1 MILIKTDA
9 TYEIN
14 REIAEKVIDKSGLR
28 EWYTEEHIQT
38 TLEKS
43 PFVLI
48 EMGWDY
54 DVLAALVEVSK
65 DYSNVFLSIYNEVI
79 NPLDKWVRYIKDGKT
94 QIRLPRVV
102 IDGCNIREFKT
113 LEEEMDDCFREILNE
128 IKEEE
133 DYEW

>member
-28 EWYTEEHIQT
+28 DWYTEEHIQT

-54 DVLAALVEVSK
+54 DVLVALVEVSK
-65 DYSNVFLSIYNEVI
+65 EYPNVFLSIYNEVI

-102 IDGCNIREFKT
+102 IDGCDIREFKT
-113 LEEEMDDCFREILNE
+113 LEEETKEHLVNFF
-128 IKEEE
+128 IKKES
-133 DYEW
+133 DAK

>member
-9 TYEIN
+9 IYEIN

-28 EWYTEEHIQT
+28 DWYTEEHIQI

-54 DVLAALVEVSK
+54 DVLVALVEVSK
-65 DYSNVFLSIYNEVI
+65 EYPNVFLSVYNEVI

-113 LEEEMDDCFREILNE
+113 LEEEKDEYLIEVLTK
-128 IKEEE
+128 ISEEE
-133 DYEW
+133 GE

>member
-1 MILIKTDA
+1 MILIKTDV
-9 TYEIN
+9 THEIN

-28 EWYTEEHIQT
+28 DWYTEEHIQI

-54 DVLAALVEVSK
+54 DVLAALVEISK
-65 DYSNVFLSIYNEVI
+65 EYPNVFLSIYNEVI

-113 LEEEMDDCFREILNE
+113 LEEEKDEYLVKVLNE
-128 IKEEE
+128 LEEE
-133 DYEW
+133 DNEF

>member
-9 TYEIN
+9 IYEIN

-65 DYSNVFLSIYNEVI
+65 EYPNVFLSIYNEVI

-102 IDGCNIREFKT
+102 IDGCDIREFKT
-113 LEEEMDDCFREILNE
+113 LEEEKDEYLVKVLNE
-128 IKEEE
+128 LEEE
-133 DYEW
+133 DNEF

>member
-9 TYEIN
+9 IYEIN

-65 DYSNVFLSIYNEVI
+65 EYPNVFLSIYNEVT
-79 NPLDKWVRYIKDGKT
+79 NPLDRWVRYIKDGKT

-102 IDGCNIREFKT
+102 VDGCDIREFKT
-113 LEEEMDDCFREILNE
+113 LKEETDFYITKINEEEE
-128 IKEEE
+128 
-133 DYEW
+133 

>member
-28 EWYTEEHIQT
+28 DWYTEEHIQT

-65 DYSNVFLSIYNEVI
+65 DYSNVFLCIYNEVV
-79 NPLDKWVRYIKDGKT
+79 NPLNKWVRYIKDGKT

-113 LEEEMDDCFREILNE
+113 LEEEMKEHLIDFF
-128 IKEEE
+128 IKKES
-133 DYEW
+133 DAK

>member
-28 EWYTEEHIQT
+28 EWYTEEHIQA

-113 LEEEMDDCFREILNE
+113 LEEEMKEHLVDLF
-128 IKEEE
+128 IKKES
-133 DYEW
+133 DAK